1 MIRKLVLMLALPII
15 STTVAQTTGNEKQQV
30 EQHGALRLEHA
41 DVPTYPQVARTL
53 RIYGT
58 VEVQVTV
65 KDGNVVSTEVKSG
78 PSKLVDSTVENI
90 KGWRFYKLDNGTF
103 TTKFIYQLE
112 MKEPLDPNN
121 PKVEL
126 QLPFLVKI
134 TAVPVILDT
143 QNGRSTTTH

>member
-1 MIRKLVLMLALPII
+1 
-15 STTVAQTTGNEKQQV
+15 
-30 EQHGALRLEHA
+30 
-41 DVPTYPQVARTL
+41 
-53 RIYGT
+53 
-58 VEVQVTV
+58 VQVTV
-65 KDGNVVSTEVKSG
+65 KDGTVVSTEVKSG

-143 QNGRSTTTH
+143 QNGRSATTH